1 MKHDTQ
7 ASTPSEAAPPP
18 SIDALQRQLFRYAQ
32 DLQEL
37 MEQQSTLQQRYQT
50 VLQSLGRD
58 NQSDDTLLEMLLGSI
73 DLYLV
78 TDSQGEITYASPGVT
93 KVLSTQGLPL
103 RGQALHSL
111 MAHEQQ
117 DVINALLEKFSDAG
131 AGAGGIEQRQ
141 LLLRDAAGPDF
152 IHGYQALVMQQSKHQ
167 RCEIYWLLEH
177 DFNPQTSELD
187 RLTSFPLFGDND
199 EGLMITDPLGNI
211 WAVNPAFVQI
221 TGYDESQVLGQNPR
235 LLSSGL
241 QDAAFYQLMW
251 ARLLG
256 QGCWTGE
263 LFNRRA
269 NGQVFLQWQTVRA
282 VKNAKDETVSFIS
295 TFTDMSPREN
305 DSKQLTQLAYHDPLT
320 GLPNR
325 RLFDD
330 RLRLA
335 MAEATTSGAGL
346 CVLFLDLDRFKPIND
361 ELGHEVGDLVL
372 QEISER
378 LKTSVRR
385 GDTVARIGGDEFVLL
400 LQGING
406 DSDTEAV
413 VDAILYALSEPIKFQ
428 QHQIFITASIGCA
441 RYPQDGTDIG
451 TLVKHADSAMYGA
464 KRFGTNFCF
473 YETGAVSDAT
483 PGAPHFPGK

>member
-1 MKHDTQ
+1 MNHDTQ
-7 ASTPSEAAPPP
+7 APPPCEAAPPP
-18 SIDALQRQLFRYAQ
+18 GIDALQSQLFRYAQ

-50 VLQSLGRD
+50 VLQSLGRE
-58 NQSDDTLLEMLLGSI
+58 NQSDDMLLEILLTSV

-78 TDSQGEITYASPGVT
+78 TDSQGEITYASPGVA
-93 KVLSTQGLPL
+93 KLLCAPGLPL
-103 RGQALHSL
+103 RGQAIRGL
-111 MAHEQQ
+111 MPKEQQ
-117 DVINALLEKFSDAG
+117 DQLDALLEKFADAG
-131 AGAGGIEQRQ
+131 TAGAIEQRQ
-141 LLLRDAAGPDF
+141 LLLRDAVGPDF
-152 IHGYQALVMQQSKHQ
+152 VHAYQALVMQQSKHQ

-177 DFNPQTSELD
+177 DFNTQTSALD
-187 RLTSFPLFGDND
+187 ILESFPLFGDND
-199 EGLMITDPLGNI
+199 EGVMITDPLGNI
-211 WAVNPAFVQI
+211 CAVNPAFVQI
-221 TGYDESQVLGQNPR
+221 TGYAESEVMGQNPR

-241 QDAAFYQLMW
+241 QDATFYQLMW

-269 NGQVFLQWQTVRA
+269 NGQVFLQWQSVRA
-282 VKNAKDETVSFIS
+282 VKNAKDETVSFIC
-295 TFTDMSPREN
+295 TFADMSPREN

-330 RLRLA
+330 RLTLA
-335 MAEATTSGAGL
+335 MAEANISGAGL

-378 LKTSVRR
+378 LKASVRR

-400 LQGING
+400 LQGISG

-413 VDAILYALSEPIKFQ
+413 VNAILYTLSEPIKFQ

-441 RYPQDGTDIG
+441 RYPQDGTDIS

-464 KRFGTNFCF
+464 KRFGTSFCF
-473 YETGAVSDAT
+473 YEAST
-483 PGAPHFPGK
+483 